1 LHNEHNTYIGSMAE
15 EKKEDERKDDKNQR
29 ERERA

>member
-15 EKKEDERKDDKNQR
+15 EKKEDERKDEEKKN
-29 ERERA
+29 EK